1 MRLPNH
7 AKCQVPDSKLSG
19 YLLAR
24 DHIDGGPK
32 ARFFERFGFSPSE
45 PDRLRLALLAHA
57 VANEVSASRV
67 TEFGQI
73 YEVIGRLVTPDGR
86 NPFVPVAWMID
97 DGDDRPRLVTVVPS
111 KG

>member
-7 AKCQVPDSKLSG
+7 FKCHVPDAKLVG

-24 DHIDGGPK
+24 DHVDGGPK
-32 ARFFERFGFSPSE
+32 ARFFERFGFSRLE
-45 PDRLRLALLAHA
+45 PERLRLALLDHA
-57 VANEVSASRV
+57 AANEVSASRK

-73 YEVIGRLVTPDGR
+73 YEVSGRLPTPDGR
-86 NPFVPVAWMID
+86 NPFILVAWMID
-97 DGDDRPRLVTVVPS
+97 DGDYRPRLVTAVPS